1 MADPTFGIAITKV
14 DNEIRPAT
22 TSDMA
27 VIGLV
32 GTAPGADTLA
42 YPADDPVLIFSDDT
56 VAIAALGLTGT
67 LPAQIDLIN
76 QQLGDFE
83 VAAKI
88 VIVRVAAGADDN
100 ATLVNLVGNSTTK
113 TGIHALRK
121 AGSKL
126 GVVPRLLGV
135 PGYTHQQATGVSAI
149 AMTNRGTAYSS
160 VPGVT
165 FTGGGGTG
173 AAGTAVLTNGLA
185 LSVGTGGTGYTTA
198 PTLSIPAPPSGGI
211 QAVATATVAAGV
223 ITGVTVTEPG
233 TGYLTAPTITVVPTN
248 GGTGGVINAA
258 LTGRVGSVTITNPGT
273 GYTSAPTIGFTGGGG
288 TLAAATATISL
299 LANAVCAALP
309 SVCSY
314 LLAHAVVSGP
324 HDTLT
329 NFTNWRTTINS
340 QRLIPVETW
349 VKYGVSATVIDSV
362 GAVIG
367 IGVRRDHEKNGRP
380 FHSWANQPISGIVG
394 PNRDIEFSI
403 TEGAT
408 EGQSILALDGG
419 VILRGEAGVETAI
432 ASSGF
437 VFVGTDNAGSD
448 SLWQFYNVTRGRD
461 YIHLMF
467 LRTLRGYLGKF
478 NLTGQTI
485 QAVIN
490 TMNSALRD
498 LQADGDIL
506 GFNVGF
512 TRDQNSP
519 ENLRLG
525 KFTVDFQA
533 EEAPVLRYLGIRSA
547 RYRPALDMLLD
558 NLLAQLDVAV

>member
-1 MADPTFGIAITKV
+1 MSDPTFGIAITRV

-32 GTAPGADTLA
+32 GTAPDADTLA

-56 VAIAALGLTGT
+56 DAITKLGLTGS

-76 QQLGDFE
+76 QQLGDFQ

-88 VIVRVAAGADDN
+88 VIVRVAAGVDDN
-100 ATLVNLVGNSTTK
+100 ATLDNLVGNSTTK

-135 PGYTHQQATGVSAI
+135 PGFTHQQATGVSNVAI
-149 AMTNRGTAYSS
+149 SNLGTGYTSAPA
-160 VPGVT
+160 VA

-185 LSVGTGGTGYTTA
+185 LAVGTGGTGYTAA
-198 PTLSIPAPPSGGI
+198 PTLSIPAPPSGGV
-211 QAVATATVAAGV
+211 QATATATVAAGV
-223 ITGVTVTEPG
+223 ITGVTITNPG
-233 TGYLTAPTITVVPTN
+233 SGYLTAPTITVVPTN
-248 GGTGGVINAA
+248 GGTGGVINAT
-258 LTGRVGSVTITNPGT
+258 LTGRVGSVTITNPGS
-273 GYTSAPTIGFTGGGG
+273 GYTTAPSVSFTGGGG
-288 TLAAATATISL
+288 SAAAGTSAISL

-314 LLAHAVVSGP
+314 LLAHAVVTGP

-329 NFTNWRTTINS
+329 NFTNWRSTINS
-340 QRLIPVETW
+340 SRLIPVETW
-349 VKYGVSATVIDSV
+349 VKVGVSATVTDSV
-362 GAVIG
+362 GAVLG
-367 IGVRRDHEKNGRP
+367 VGVRRDHEKNGRP
-380 FHSWANQPISGIVG
+380 FHSWANQALGGVVG
-394 PNRDIEFSI
+394 PNRDIEFAL
-403 TEGAT
+403 TDGAT
-408 EGQSILALDGG
+408 EGQSILALGGG

-437 VFVGTDNAGSD
+437 VFVGTDNAGND

-461 YIHLMF
+461 YIHLLF

-506 GFNVGF
+506 GFKVGF

-525 KFTVDFQA
+525 KFNIDFQA

-558 NLLAQLDVAV
+558 NLLAQLDVAA